1 MFEHEKETASAM
13 TDCNQSS
20 FGFEAC
26 GRREIVA
33 RFDGGTISSDG
44 GAFLLRQTDQRL
56 NLLPRLARCFLDGRN
71 QDLIEHSIQE
81 MLSQR
86 VYGLALGY
94 EDINDHEQLR
104 KDPVFGILAGRE
116 ELDEPLAGKSTLN
129 RMELGAGT
137 PDRYKKITFWK
148 EGLDEVLVQVL
159 LESHQ
164 SAPEQIVLDVD
175 TTDLPL
181 HGRQEG
187 RFFHG
192 YYDNYCYLPL
202 YVFCGDHVLCARLRE
217 ANHDAAY
224 GCLQEI
230 QRIVKQVRMA
240 WPEVKIVLRGDSGF
254 CRNELMSWCENHG
267 VDFLFGMARNPRLR
281 RVIGRQMHEAKMQWK
296 QTGKPARVF
305 TEFEYSTKKTKT
317 GGWDRERRV
326 VAKAEHIDGKEN
338 PRFVV
343 TSLTS
348 ERWAGQ
354 ALYEEL
360 YCERGDMEN
369 RIKEQFSLFADR
381 ASAETMRANQ
391 MRLYLSAMAYV
402 LVSGLRRVGLKGTE
416 LAQAQVSTIRI
427 KLLKIGA
434 QIRVS
439 VRKVWVSMASSYPLQ
454 GMFQQVWSNLRC

>member
-1 MFEHEKETASAM
+1 M
-13 TDCNQSS
+13 TECNQSS
-20 FGFEAC
+20 FGFETS

-44 GAFLLRQTDQRL
+44 GAFLLRQTDKLL
-56 NLLPRLARCFLDGRN
+56 NLIPRLGKCFLDGRN
-71 QDLIEHSIQE
+71 QALVEHSVTE
-81 MLSQR
+81 MLAQR
-86 VYGLALGY
+86 IYGLALGY
-94 EDINDHEQLR
+94 EDLNDHEQLR
-104 KDPVFGILAGRE
+104 RDPVFGILAGKE
-116 ELDEPLAGKSTLN
+116 DLNEPLAGKSTLN
-129 RMELGAGT
+129 RMELGTGIN
-137 PDRYKKITFWK
+137 DRYKKITFWK
-148 EGLDEVLVQVL
+148 EGVDELLVNVFI
-159 LESHQ
+159 ESHEKV
-164 SAPEQIVLDVD
+164 PTEIVLDMDMDMD

-181 HGRQEG
+181 HGKQEG

-202 YVFCGDHVLCARLRE
+202 YVFCGDHVLCARMRE

-230 QRIVKQVRMA
+230 QRIVKQIRMA

-254 CRNELMSWCENHG
+254 CRNELMSWCENNG
-267 VDFLFGMARNPRLR
+267 VDFLFGMARNKRLR
-281 RVIGRQMHEAKMQWK
+281 RIIGQQMHEATVQWK
-296 QTGKPARVF
+296 ETGKPARVF
-305 TEFEYSTKKTKT
+305 TEFEYSTKKTKK

-348 ERWAGQ
+348 RRWAGQ

-369 RIKEQFSLFADR
+369 RIKEQFSLFVDR
-381 ASAETMRANQ
+381 VSAETMRANQ

>member
-1 MFEHEKETASAM
+1 M
-13 TDCNQSS
+13 TECIQSS
-20 FGFEAC
+20 FGFEGP

-33 RFDGGTISSDG
+33 SFDGGTISSDG
-44 GAFLLRQTDQRL
+44 GAFLLHQTDKRL
-56 NLLPRLARCFLDGRN
+56 NLIRRLAESFLDGRN
-71 QDLIEHSIQE
+71 QALVEHSIPE

-86 VYGLALGY
+86 IYGLALGY
-94 EDINDHEQLR
+94 EDLNDHEQLR
-104 KDPVFGILAGRE
+104 NDPVFGILAGKE
-116 ELDEPLAGKSTLN
+116 NLAEPLAGKSTLN
-129 RMELGAGT
+129 RMELGTGIN
-137 PDRYKKITFWK
+137 DRYKKITFRK
-148 EGLDEVLVQVL
+148 EGVDQLLVNVF
-159 LESHQ
+159 LEAHEK
-164 SAPEQIVLDVD
+164 APAEIVLDVD

-181 HGRQEG
+181 HGKQEG

-217 ANHDAAY
+217 ANHDAAF
-224 GCLQEI
+224 GCLTEI
-230 QRIVKQVRMA
+230 QRIVKQIRTA
-240 WPEVKIVLRGDSGF
+240 WPEVRIVLRGDSGF
-254 CRNELMSWCENHG
+254 CRNELMSWCENNG
-267 VDFLFGMARNPRLR
+267 VDYLFGMARNPRLR
-281 RVIGRQMHEAKMQWK
+281 RIIGKQMHEASMEWR

-305 TEFEYSTKKTKT
+305 SQFQYSTKKTKK

-343 TSLTS
+343 TSLPG
-348 ERWAGQ
+348 ENRAAQ

-381 ASAETMRANQ
+381 VSAETMRANQ
-391 MRLYLSAMAYV
+391 MRLYLSTMAYI

-416 LAQAQVSTIRI
+416 LAQAQVSTIRT

-434 QIRVS
+434 RIRVS
-439 VRKVWVSMASSYPLQ
+439 VRKIWVSMATSYPWQ
-454 GMFQQVWSNLRC
+454 GLYQQVWSNLRC

>member
-1 MFEHEKETASAM
+1 
-13 TDCNQSS
+13 
-20 FGFEAC
+20 
-26 GRREIVA
+26 
-33 RFDGGTISSDG
+33 
-44 GAFLLRQTDQRL
+44 
-56 NLLPRLARCFLDGRN
+56 
-71 QDLIEHSIQE
+71 
-81 MLSQR
+81 
-86 VYGLALGY
+86 
-94 EDINDHEQLR
+94 
-104 KDPVFGILAGRE
+104 
-116 ELDEPLAGKSTLN
+116 
-129 RMELGAGT
+129 MELGTGIN
-137 PDRYKKITFWK
+137 DRYKKITFWK
-148 EGLDEVLVQVL
+148 EGVDELLVNVFI
-159 LESHQ
+159 ESHDE
-164 SAPEQIVLDVD
+164 APTEIVLDMD

-181 HGRQEG
+181 HGKQEG

-202 YVFCGDHVLCARLRE
+202 YVFCGDHVLCARMRE

-230 QRIVKQVRMA
+230 QRIVKQIRMA

-254 CRNELMSWCENHG
+254 CRNELMSWCENNG

-281 RVIGRQMHEAKMQWK
+281 RIIGKQMHEATVEWNE
-296 QTGKPARVF
+296 TGKPARVF
-305 TEFEYSTKKTKT
+305 TEFQYRTKKTKK
-317 GGWDRERRV
+317 GGWDCERRV

-343 TSLTS
+343 TSLVS

-381 ASAETMRANQ
+381 VSAETMRANQ

>member
-1 MFEHEKETASAM
+1 
-13 TDCNQSS
+13 
-20 FGFEAC
+20 
-26 GRREIVA
+26 
-33 RFDGGTISSDG
+33 
-44 GAFLLRQTDQRL
+44 
-56 NLLPRLARCFLDGRN
+56 
-71 QDLIEHSIQE
+71 
-81 MLSQR
+81 
-86 VYGLALGY
+86 
-94 EDINDHEQLR
+94 
-104 KDPVFGILAGRE
+104 VFGILAGKE
-116 ELDEPLAGKSTLN
+116 DLNEPLAGKSTLN
-129 RMELGAGT
+129 RMELGTGIN
-137 PDRYKKITFWK
+137 DRYKKITFWK
-148 EGLDEVLVQVL
+148 EGVDELLVNVFI
-159 LESHQ
+159 ESYDE
-164 SAPEQIVLDVD
+164 APAEIVLDMD

-202 YVFCGDHVLCARLRE
+202 YVFCGDHVLCARMRE

-254 CRNELMSWCENHG
+254 CRNELMSWCENND

-281 RVIGRQMHEAKMQWK
+281 RIIGRHMHEATVQWK

-305 TEFEYSTKKTKT
+305 TEFQYSTKKTKK

-354 ALYEEL
+354 ELYEEL

-381 ASAETMRANQ
+381 VSAETMRANQ